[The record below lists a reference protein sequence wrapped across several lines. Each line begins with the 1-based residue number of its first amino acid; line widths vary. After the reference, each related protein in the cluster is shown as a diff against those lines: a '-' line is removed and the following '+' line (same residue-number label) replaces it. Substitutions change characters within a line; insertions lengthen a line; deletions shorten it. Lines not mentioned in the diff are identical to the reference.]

1 MIRYVKKEILK
12 GSVTMKYSMQFS
24 DAIHILTYI
33 EIYKNTDLL
42 SSEMIA
48 KSVETNPANIR
59 KIMSQLKKS
68 GLIITQIG
76 KPNPTLAKQPEAIT
90 LLDVYKSIEGNTNL
104 IQVDPKTNPNCI
116 VGANIQAVLNE
127 KYDALQKKVEEE
139 MNEITLDTLIHK
151 VANLEI
157 KKRPENKGFL
167 ESFL

>member
-1 MIRYVKKEILK
+1 
-12 GSVTMKYSMQFS
+12 MKYSLQFS

-59 KIMSQLKKS
+59 KIMSQLKKA
-68 GLIITQIG
+68 GLIITQVG
-76 KPNPTLAKQPEAIT
+76 KPNPTLAKSPEAIT

-104 IQVDPKTNPNCI
+104 IQIDPKTNPNCI
-116 VGANIQAVLNE
+116 VGANIQAVLSE

-139 MNEITLDTLIHK
+139 MKEITLDSLIHQIAK
-151 VANLEI
+151 LELQ
-157 KKRPENKGFL
+157 KRPENKGFL
-167 ESFL
+167 ESFI

>member
-1 MIRYVKKEILK
+1 
-12 GSVTMKYSMQFS
+12 MKYSMQFS

>member
-1 MIRYVKKEILK
+1 
-12 GSVTMKYSMQFS
+12 MKYSLQFS

-59 KIMSQLKKS
+59 KIMSQLKKA
-68 GLIITQIG
+68 GLIITQVG
-76 KPNPTLAKQPEAIT
+76 KPNPTLAKSPEAIT

-104 IQVDPKTNPNCI
+104 IQIDPKTDPNCI

-139 MNEITLDTLIHK
+139 MKEITLDTLSHQIAK
-151 VANLEI
+151 LELQ
-157 KKRPENKGFL
+157 KRPENKAFL
-167 ESFL
+167 ESFI

>member
-1 MIRYVKKEILK
+1 
-12 GSVTMKYSMQFS
+12 MKYSMQFS

-90 LLDVYKSIEGNTNL
+90 LLDIYKSIEGNTNL

-139 MNEITLDTLIHK
+139 MNEIILDTLIHK

>member
-1 MIRYVKKEILK
+1 
-12 GSVTMKYSMQFS
+12 MKYSMQFS

-42 SSEMIA
+42 SSDMIA

-116 VGANIQAVLNE
+116 VGANIQDVLNE
-127 KYDALQKKVEEE
+127 NYDALQKKVEKE
-139 MNEITLDTLIHK
+139 MNEITLDTLIRK
-151 VANLEI
+151 IANLEI
-157 KKRPENKGFL
+157 QKRPENKDLL